1 MLANNLPISDRQILT
16 QFPCRN
22 YSLNSGI
29 ATMANSAQKSARQP
43 FPAASFLLAL
53 TLGLGV
59 SQVPQMHPQM
69 AVVQAQEASPAP
81 FPLPDAVPSD
91 TQVKLDG
98 SPSMSVINETFK
110 QKFEGQFGGTQVNLT
125 TSNSAEALQALR
137 DGKIDVAAVGR
148 PITDEEKAEG
158 LKPLVLNRE
167 KIAIILGPDNPF
179 KGDITFAQFAKIFR
193 GEITDWSELGGAP
206 GPIRFIDRPDNS
218 DTRISLS
225 KYKVFEAGAF
235 QTGGTAKV
243 VEKDDTAAVI
253 QELGKDGIGYA
264 IASHVLNNDK
274 VRIVPM
280 HKTLPDDPRYPY
292 SQPRNYVY
300 KAGADGKV
308 SPAVQAFLGFA
319 GAPIGQAAVK
329 EAQAAEAAAAGAAV
343 VGATA
348 AGAAVSSPAP
358 TDTASPAT
366 PDAGAVA
373 QAPMGAP
380 NSYTPETGGG
390 MPWGWW
396 LLPLAVLGTGGL
408 LWWLKDRK
416 GDAAPPVDTRELA
429 GVGGGRTARAPEF
442 TGTNPPNVGGAATT
456 GRSTPAAGGSVSGAA
471 ATGNGTRGG
480 AGAVAAGL
488 GAAAAGAGLAGAAAL
503 ANRAWN
509 SRLTLAPR
517 SSTEAEANWNWE
529 GGHRDALK
537 QQGGRKPMLR
547 LYDVTGIDPD
557 RQNPHSV
564 RQYDCGETATNLR
577 VPITTPDRDYVA
589 ELGYVT
595 EDGRWLKGI
604 RSNQIHIPAAPVSP
618 TTTQSTTVT
627 ATPTTPTATT
637 APTPS
642 TPPSTSPTPST
653 ASGVAKAGL
662 GTAAAVV
669 GGAAIAAG
677 AGAAALKGLAT
688 PKHRMG
694 LKPFGERSVYA
705 SWDLPADSVASA
717 KQQGGQ
723 TMQLRVYDTTGIDL
737 AKQPPHNTQVFK
749 CNESSHDKIVPVPH
763 PGRDYVAEVGYETAD
778 ERWLPL
784 ARSQSNQ
791 LVTGLAAAGAT
802 AAATAPLWGQGRQTA
817 NVEPQHPNTQ
827 RYTID
832 ARTNSF
838 VFTPE
843 HQARLTQQTA
853 ATQTLEPG
861 HYTLKIKDGT
871 FSYRPLYDH
880 AGEPWVIIWLK
891 GQLTGLRTQKRVS
904 STWLTL
910 NGYGDE
916 YKFQVH
922 EPTTLHAFFV
932 DTNVPDNDGEVTL
945 AVTKE

>member
-1 MLANNLPISDRQILT
+1 
-16 QFPCRN
+16 
-22 YSLNSGI
+22 
-29 ATMANSAQKSARQP
+29 MAHSAQKSARQP

-53 TLGLGV
+53 TLGLGA
-59 SQVPQMHPQM
+59 SQLPEMYAPT
-69 AVVQAQEASPAP
+69 AAVQAQSASPAP
-81 FPLPDAVPSD
+81 FPLPDSVPSD
-91 TQVKLDG
+91 TKVKLDG
-98 SPSMSVINETFK
+98 SPSMSVVNETFK
-110 QKFEGQFGGTQVNLT
+110 QKFEGQFNGTQVNLA
-125 TSNSAEALQALR
+125 TSSSAEALQALR
-137 DGKIDVAAVGR
+137 EGKIDVAAVGR
-148 PITDEEKAEG
+148 PISEDEKAEG
-158 LKPLVLNRE
+158 LKPLVLSRE

-193 GEITDWSELGGAP
+193 GEITDWSQLGGAP

-225 KYKVFEAGAF
+225 KYKVFEEGAF
-235 QTGGTAKV
+235 QAGSTAKAV
-243 VEKDDTAAVI
+243 GQDDTAAVI
-253 QELGKDGIGYA
+253 QELGQDGISYA
-264 IASHVLNNDK
+264 IATHVLNNDK

-300 KAGADGKV
+300 KAGADGSV
-308 SPAVQAFLGFA
+308 SPAAQAFLGFA
-319 GAPIGQAAVK
+319 GAPMGQAAMK
-329 EAQAAEAAAAGAAV
+329 EAQAAEAAAVGAAIAGAAA
-343 VGATA
+343 VGAA
-348 AGAAVSSPAP
+348 ASSPAP
-358 TDTASPAT
+358 TETVSPAAPA

-373 QAPMGAP
+373 QVPLGAP

-456 GRSTPAAGGSVSGAA
+456 GRSTPPTSGGGTAGN
-471 ATGNGTRGG
+471 ATAGNGTRSN

-488 GAAAAGAGLAGAAAL
+488 GAAAAGAGLAGAAAM

-517 SSTEAEANWNWE
+517 SSTEAEATWNWE

-564 RQYDCGETATNLR
+564 RQYDCGDTATNLR
-577 VPITTPDRDYVA
+577 VPITAPDRDYVA

-595 EDGRWLKGI
+595 EDGRWLKGM
-604 RSNQIHIPAAPVSP
+604 RSNQIHIPAAPVTAP
-618 TTTQSTTVT
+618 TPTQSNPVT
-627 ATPTTPTATT
+627 ATPAATT
-637 APTPS
+637 A
-642 TPPSTSPTPST
+642 
-653 ASGVAKAGL
+653 AKTGL
-662 GTAAAVV
+662 GTAAAV

-677 AGAAALKGLAT
+677 AGAVALKGLVA
-688 PKHRMG
+688 PKQRMG

-705 SWDLPADSVASA
+705 SWDLPADSVAAA
-717 KQQGGQ
+717 KQQGGE
-723 TMQLRVYDTTGIDL
+723 TMQLRVYDSTGIDL
-737 AKQPPHNTQVFK
+737 TQQQPHNTQVFK

-784 ARSQSNQ
+784 ARSQSSQ
-791 LVTGLAAAGAT
+791 LVMGVAAAGAT

-832 ARTNSF
+832 ASQNSF

-843 HQARLTQQTA
+843 QQARLAQQTA

-861 HYTLKIKDGT
+861 HYTLKIKAGT
-871 FSYRPLYDH
+871 FSYRPLWDH

-945 AVTKE
+945 AITKA